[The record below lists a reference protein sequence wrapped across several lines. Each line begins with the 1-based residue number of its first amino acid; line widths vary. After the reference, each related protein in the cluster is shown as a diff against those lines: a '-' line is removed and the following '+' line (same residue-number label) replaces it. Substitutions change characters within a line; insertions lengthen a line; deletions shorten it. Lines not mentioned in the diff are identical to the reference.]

1 MSRERVDLQRE
12 KQRSIE
18 WHRDRRKPWYKAQGP
33 MQKPKEKRKGEKDM
47 EKLIEEEMGRGGEEK
62 RKKRRLPSCL
72 QLVWC
77 RKAKLSVTDAGFD
90 VDQVFYTRP
99 FAQPPNSSDRFYS
112 SFSRVRWRSRR
123 LSCFSFRGGS
133 RGLGRDEERRN
144 DATERPAWK
153 GTGRDETKGKRSPH
167 LLRIATTRA
176 R

>member
-1 MSRERVDLQRE
+1 
-12 KQRSIE
+12 
-18 WHRDRRKPWYKAQGP
+18 

-47 EKLIEEEMGRGGEEK
+47 EKLIEKEMGRGVGWGGREEK

-112 SFSRVRWRSRR
+112 SLSRVRWRCRR

>member
-1 MSRERVDLQRE
+1 
-12 KQRSIE
+12 
-18 WHRDRRKPWYKAQGP
+18 
-33 MQKPKEKRKGEKDM
+33 MQKPKENEK
-47 EKLIEEEMGRGGEEK
+47 EREERCGKTEEEEMARVEERTERG
-62 RKKRRLPSCL
+62 KRREREKASLTFMFAAR
-72 QLVWC
+72 VWC
-77 RKAKLSVTDAGFD
+77 RKAKLSVTDAGFG

-112 SFSRVRWRSRR
+112 SFSHRRWCCRR

-144 DATERPAWK
+144 DATERPARK